1 LGATKETRTEFYK
14 NGHDKMGKELKG
26 FIEETISE
34 SIAEREMDSWIATGK
49 YLDLEDITK
58 KFEGKQEQLKSVLKN
73 TKTHWC
79 KVRSTWLYADP
90 EFVSQKTSSTEQSK
104 DSKRQISSERK
115 AKAQKVAKTNPEE
128 GQAEDLSAAQ
138 IKALTKEAKAL
149 SLTEKNVQELMD
161 KCNKEDIAPLIAEPL
176 FAKLKLSVTQ
186 LASQKQE
193 VELTLEHKKGDVAAL
208 TRDIKEAKSE
218 ALAILKVMRAQL
230 VVANSGIFA
239 PAALKVESKDT
250 AAT

>member
-1 LGATKETRTEFYK
+1 MGATKETRTEFYK

-26 FIEETISE
+26 FIDETISE

-58 KFEGKQEQLKSVLKN
+58 KFEGKPEQLKSILKN
-73 TKTHWC
+73 TKTHYC

-104 DSKRQISSERK
+104 DSKRQISTERK

-149 SLTEKNVQELMD
+149 SLTEKNVQDLMA
-161 KCNKEDIAPLIAEPL
+161 KCTKNEIAPLIAEPL
-176 FAKLKLSVTQ
+176 FCETQ
-186 LASQKQE
+186 IVRYAIGKP
-193 VELTLEHKKGDVAAL
+193 K
-208 TRDIKEAKSE
+208 TRGRTDLGA
-218 ALAILKVMRAQL
+218 
-230 VVANSGIFA
+230 
-239 PAALKVESKDT
+239 
-250 AAT
+250 